1 MLRPNSGI
9 AVRRSGK
16 SLLTVVVALVVVIV
30 GLILGVPTSR
40 RSTLRMMG
48 LGGEE
53 DVSSQYVTAVAEKA
67 PFRIMITENGTID
80 SLRNLTLSNRVEG
93 STTIISL
100 IPEGSKVNAPVVA
113 EFDGVVHFVDGESES
128 SKSVKV
134 VAEDG
139 TEKQY
144 EVIFGEFTELLV
156 EDRQKVRKGDFIA
169 GDVCCELDSSTLEE
183 KEKEQQIKNTTA
195 AANLEKAGKD
205 IEIQETTN
213 QSNVAKAK
221 LAEELATLDLASYTS
236 IGGEYQQAVETIKGD
251 IKKTEEELSINKEE
265 YERIR
270 DQARLGYANPNQLES
285 ARLKVTQSQIVLKV
299 KSGELA
305 VLENFT
311 RIRKESELK
320 QTAEDTKRETSR
332 ARLEGEALMTQ
343 MKAAY
348 DAAKLTLA
356 IEQEK
361 LELFQRQIKACRLV
375 ATQGGEVVY
384 AAQNSGRGSEPVVI
398 EEGASV
404 RERQAIINL
413 PDLERMKIDARIHES
428 RISRIVVGQ
437 PVEIE
442 IDAIPGDLYRGKLQS
457 ISSVP
462 VPGSWPNTDLKE
474 YEAVIEILDD
484 SARIRKLKPGMTAQ
498 VRIIVE
504 DRKENVLQVPVQ
516 SVVSFAGEYFAYVVT
531 KTGAERRSL
540 KVGDANDEFM
550 EILDGVKDGEAVVMS
565 PRTHFS
571 KELSALEAEKSAEV
585 EKNREKVDTPD
596 RKGTGRPGAGD
607 SANSA
612 VPGGEASEGKGEPR
626 GSAQDGGAKG
636 GPGAGGP
643 RGGGPGGF
651 QMPADAKSMHEGM
664 DKNKDGV
671 VTKEEHPFPQ
681 AFDRTDANGDGKIT
695 QEETDEAF
703 KRMQQFRPQ

>member
-1 MLRPNSGI
+1 MLRAKTFNP
-9 AVRRSGK
+9 VHRSGK
-16 SLLTVVVALVVVIV
+16 SLLTLIVALVVVIV
-30 GLILGVPTSR
+30 GAVFSIPTSR
-40 RSTLRMMG
+40 RSALRMMK

-53 DVSSQYVTAVAEKA
+53 NVISQFITAKAEKA

-80 SLRNLTLSNRVEG
+80 SLRNVTLSNRVEG

-113 EFDGVVHFVDGESES
+113 EFEGVAQFVDSASES

-139 TEKQY
+139 TEKVY
-144 EVIFGEFTELLV
+144 EVVFGEFTRMLV
-156 EDRQKVRKGDFIA
+156 KDRQKVRKGDFIA
-169 GDVCCELDSSTLEE
+169 GDVCCELDSSTLVE

-213 QSNVAKAK
+213 ESNVAKAK
-221 LAEELATLDLASYTS
+221 LAEELAALDLASYTS
-236 IGGEYQQAVETIKGD
+236 LGGEYSQAVETIKGD

-270 DQARLGYANPNQLES
+270 DQARLGYANVNQLES

-305 VLENFT
+305 VLEKFT
-311 RIRKESELK
+311 KIRKESELK
-320 QTAEDTKRETSR
+320 QTAEDTKRETAR

-343 MKAAY
+343 MKAAH

-361 LELFQRQIKACRLV
+361 LELFQRQIAACRLV
-375 ATQGGEVVY
+375 ASQAGEVVY
-384 AAQNSGRGSEPVVI
+384 ASQNSGRGSEPVVI

-413 PDLERMKIDARIHES
+413 PDLEHMKIDARIHES
-428 RISRIVVGQ
+428 RISRVIVGQ

-442 IDAIPGDLYRGKLQS
+442 IDAIPGDPYRGKLQS

-474 YEAVIEILDD
+474 YEAIIEILDEPT
-484 SARIRKLKPGMTAQ
+484 RVRKLKPGMTAQ

-504 DRKENVLQVPVQ
+504 DRKQDVLQVPVQ
-516 SVVSFAGEYFAYVVT
+516 SVVSFSGQYFTYVVT
-531 KTGAERRSL
+531 AKGPERREL

-550 EILDGVKDGEAVVMS
+550 EVLDGVAAGESVVMS

-571 KELSALEAEKSAEV
+571 KELSALEADITAQTEQ
-585 EKNREKVDTPD
+585 NREKLETPD
-596 RKGTGRPGAGD
+596 RKSPGAAIGD
-607 SANSA
+607 N
-612 VPGGEASEGKGEPR
+612 PR
-626 GSAQDGGAKG
+626 

-643 RGGGPGGF
+643 PGAAGPGAGGPGGAGPGAGGPGGGPPDPKVMF
-651 QMPADAKSMHEGM
+651 EGM
-664 DKNKDGV
+664 DKNKDGI
-671 VTKEEHPFPQ
+671 VTKEEHPRPEF
-681 AFDRTDANGDGKIT
+681 FDRSDKDGDGKLT
-695 QEETDEAF
+695 LEEMQAAF
-703 KRMQQFRPQ
+703 RERMQQGQGRPQ

>member
-1 MLRPNSGI
+1 MLGSKAP
-9 AVRRSGK
+9 RRSGK
-16 SLLTVVVALVVVIV
+16 TTP
-30 GLILGVPTSR
+30 LILVAILLVAAAGVFLHPKTRPKVIALITGQKQEIGS
-40 RSTLRMMG
+40 G
-48 LGGEE
+48 
-53 DVSSQYVTAVAEKA
+53 YITARAEKA

-80 SLRNLTLSNRVEG
+80 SMRNLTLSNRVEG
-93 STTIISL
+93 STTIITL

-113 EFDGVVHFVDGESES
+113 EFEGVVQFVDGESES

-134 VAEDG
+134 VAADG
-139 TEKQY
+139 TEKLY
-144 EVIFGEFTELLV
+144 EITFGEFTEMLV
-156 EDRQKVRKGDFIA
+156 ADRQKVRKGDFLA
-169 GDVCCELDSSTLEE
+169 GDVCCELDSSTLVE

-195 AANLEKAGKD
+195 QANLEKAGKD

-213 QSNVAKAK
+213 ESNVAKAR
-221 LAEELATLDLASYTS
+221 LAEELAKLDLASYTS
-236 IGGEYQQAVETIKGD
+236 TGGEYQQAVETIKGD
-251 IKKTEEELSINKEE
+251 LKKTEEELSINKEE
-265 YERIR
+265 YDRIR

-311 RIRKESELK
+311 KIRKESELK
-320 QTAEDTKRETSR
+320 QTAEDTVRETAR

-361 LELFQRQIKACRLV
+361 LEIFRRQIKACRLV
-375 ATQGGEVVY
+375 ATQAGEVVY
-384 AAQNSGRGSEPVVI
+384 AAQNSGRGSEPVLI
-398 EEGASV
+398 QEGASV

-413 PDLERMKIDARIHES
+413 PDLEHMKIDARIHES
-428 RISRIVVGQ
+428 RISRVMVGQ

-442 IDAIPGDLYRGKLQS
+442 IDAIPDQLYRGRLQS

-484 SARIRKLKPGMTAQ
+484 ASRVRKLKPGMTAQ

-504 DRKENVLQVPVQ
+504 DRKENVLQIPVQ
-516 SVVSFAGEYFAYVVT
+516 AVVSFSGRFYTYVVA
-531 KTGAERRSL
+531 KGGPERREL
-540 KVGDANDEFM
+540 KVGDANDEYM
-550 EILDGVKDGEAVVMS
+550 EILDGVAVGEPVVMS

-571 KELSALEAEKSAEV
+571 KELSALEAENSAEV
-585 EKNREKVDTPD
+585 EKNRVKVETPD
-596 RKGTGRPGAGD
+596 RSSAGRSAGSPED
-607 SANSA
+607 SSA
-612 VPGGEASEGKGEPR
+612 GPAS
-626 GSAQDGGAKG
+626 GSPTAGNDAKG
-636 GPGAGGP
+636 APSA
-643 RGGGPGGF
+643 GGGPPGGF
-651 QMPADAKSMHEGM
+651 SMPADAKTMHEGM

-671 VTKEEHPFPQ
+671 ITKDEHPFPQ
-681 AFDRTDANGDGKIT
+681 AFDRSDTDGDGKIT

-703 KRMQQFRPQ
+703 KRMQARQ

>member
-1 MLRPNSGI
+1 MLGSKI
-9 AVRRSGK
+9 SRRSGK
-16 SLLTVVVALVVVIV
+16 TLPIILVAILLVAAA
-30 GLILGVPTSR
+30 GVFLHPTTRPKVMAMITGKKQEIGSGYI
-40 RSTLRMMG
+40 TAKA
-48 LGGEE
+48 E
-53 DVSSQYVTAVAEKA
+53 VT

-80 SLRNLTLSNRVEG
+80 SMRNLTLSNRVEG
-93 STTIISL
+93 STTIITL
-100 IPEGSKVNAPVVA
+100 IPEGTKVNAPVIA
-113 EFDGVVHFVDGESES
+113 DFDGVIQFVDGASES
-128 SKSVKV
+128 SKSLKV
-134 VAEDG
+134 VAADG
-139 TEKQY
+139 KEQLY
-144 EVIFGEFTELLV
+144 EITFGDFTELLV
-156 EDRQKVRKGDFIA
+156 KDGHKVRKGDFLA

-195 AANLEKAGKD
+195 SANLEKAGKD

-213 QSNVAKAK
+213 ESNVAKAR
-221 LAEELATLDLASYTS
+221 LAEQLAELDRLSYIST
-236 IGGEYQQAVETIKGD
+236 GGEYQQAVETIKGD
-251 IKKTEEELSINKEE
+251 LKKTEEELSINKEE
-265 YERIR
+265 YDRIR

-305 VLENFT
+305 VLEKFT

-320 QTAEDTKRETSR
+320 QTAEDTIRETAR

-343 MKAAY
+343 MKAAF

-375 ATQGGEVVY
+375 ATQAGEVVY
-384 AAQNSGRGSEPVVI
+384 ASQNSGRGSEPAVI

-413 PDLERMKIDARIHES
+413 PDLEHMKIDARIHES
-428 RISRIVVGQ
+428 RISRVMIGQ

-442 IDAIPGDLYRGKLQS
+442 IDAIPGEPYRGRLQS

-484 SARIRKLKPGMTAQ
+484 EARVRKLKPGMTAQ

-504 DRKENVLQVPVQ
+504 DRKENVLQIPVQ
-516 SVVSFAGEYFAYVVT
+516 SVLSFSGRFYTYVVT
-531 KTGAERRSL
+531 KTGPERRDL
-540 KVGDANDEFM
+540 KVGDANDEYM
-550 EILDGVKDGEAVVMS
+550 EILDGVAVGEPVVMS

-571 KELSALEAEKSAEV
+571 KELAALEAENSAEV
-585 EKNREKVDTPD
+585 EKNRVKVDTPN
-596 RKGTGRPGAGD
+596 RSAAAFPGAGPARLPSGQVQGAPGSGAPAGGD
-607 SANSA
+607 AASAGP
-612 VPGGEASEGKGEPR
+612 PGGGT
-626 GSAQDGGAKG
+626 
-636 GPGAGGP
+636 
-643 RGGGPGGF
+643 PGGF
-651 QMPADAKSMHEGM
+651 KLPTDSKAMHEGM

-671 VTKEEHPFPQ
+671 ITKDEHPYPQ
-681 AFDRTDANGDGKIT
+681 GFDRSDSNGDGKIS

-703 KRMQQFRPQ
+703 KRMQARQ

>member
-1 MLRPNSGI
+1 MLRAHMALSAPHF
-9 AVRRSGK
+9 APRSGK
-16 SLLTVVVALVVVIV
+16 SIPLVILALLLASAAAVMIVPSTRQQVMTLVTGKKEVVGSGFI
-30 GLILGVPTSR
+30 
-40 RSTLRMMG
+40 
-48 LGGEE
+48 
-53 DVSSQYVTAVAEKA
+53 TAKAEKA

-80 SLRNLTLSNRVEG
+80 SLRNVTLSNRVEG

-113 EFDGVVHFVDGESES
+113 EFEGVAQFVDSASES

-139 TEKQY
+139 KEKVY
-144 EVIFGEFTELLV
+144 EVVFGEFTKMLV
-156 EDRQKVRKGDFIA
+156 KDRQKLRKGDFIA
-169 GDVCCELDSSTLEE
+169 GDICCELDSSALVE

-213 QSNVAKAK
+213 ESNVAKAK
-221 LAEELATLDLASYTS
+221 LAEQLADLDNISYKS
-236 IGGEYQQAVETIKGD
+236 EGGEYQQALETIKGD

-270 DQARLGYANPNQLES
+270 DQARLGYANVNQLES

-299 KSGELA
+299 KSGELS
-305 VLENFT
+305 VLEKFT
-311 RIRKESELK
+311 KIRKESELM

-361 LELFQRQIKACRLV
+361 LELFQRQIAACRLV
-375 ATQGGEVVY
+375 ASQAGEVVY

-413 PDLERMKIDARIHES
+413 PDLEHMKIDARIHES
-428 RISRIVVGQ
+428 RISRVIVGQ

-442 IDAIPGDLYRGKLQS
+442 VDAIPGDPYRGKLQS

-474 YEAVIEILDD
+474 YEAIIEILDEP
-484 SARIRKLKPGMTAQ
+484 ARVRKLKPGMTAQ

-504 DRKENVLQVPVQ
+504 DRKQDVLQIPVQ
-516 SVVSFAGEYFAYVVT
+516 SVVSYSGQYFTYVIT
-531 KTGAERRSL
+531 PKGPERREL

-550 EILDGVKDGEAVVMS
+550 EMLDGVAVGEAVVMS

-571 KELSALEAEKSAEV
+571 KELSALEAEINAKT
-585 EKNREKVDTPD
+585 EKNREKLDTPD
-596 RKGTGRPGAGD
+596 RKSPGVAAG
-607 SANSA
+607 
-612 VPGGEASEGKGEPR
+612 EGPR
-626 GSAQDGGAKG
+626 GSAAGSPPGGGAAAGGG

-643 RGGGPGGF
+643 GAGAPGGGGPPDPKVMF
-651 QMPADAKSMHEGM
+651 ESM
-664 DKNKDGV
+664 DKNKDGI
-671 VTKEEHPFPQ
+671 VTKEEHPRPEF
-681 AFDRTDANGDGKIT
+681 FDRSDKDGDGKLT
-695 QEETDEAF
+695 LEEMQASFRE
-703 KRMQQFRPQ
+703 RMQQGQGRPQ

>member
-1 MLRPNSGI
+1 MLRSKNVS
-9 AVRRSGK
+9 RSGK
-16 SLLTVVVALVVVIV
+16 TIPLVIAGLLLTAAAGVLLV
-30 GLILGVPTSR
+30 P
-40 RSTLRMMG
+40 STRQQVMTFITG
-48 LGGEE
+48 NE
-53 DVSSQYVTAVAEKA
+53 DTIGSQYITAKAEKA

-113 EFDGVVHFVDGESES
+113 EFEGVVQFVDAESES

-134 VAEDG
+134 VAENG
-139 TEKQY
+139 NEKMY
-144 EVIFGEFTELLV
+144 EIVFGDFTELLV
-156 EDRQKVRKGDFIA
+156 TDRQKVRKGDFLA
-169 GDVCCELDSSTLEE
+169 GDVCCELDSSTLVE

-195 AANLEKAGKD
+195 SANLEKAGKD

-213 QSNVAKAK
+213 ESNVAKAK
-221 LAEELATLDLASYTS
+221 LAEELAQLDLASYTS

-251 IKKTEEELSINKEE
+251 LKKTEEELSINKEE

-270 DQARLGYANPNQLES
+270 DQARLGYANVNQLES

-305 VLENFT
+305 VLEKFT
-311 RIRKESELK
+311 KIRKESELK

-332 ARLEGEALMTQ
+332 AKLEGEALMTQ

-348 DAAKLTLA
+348 DAAKLTVA

-361 LELFQRQIKACRLV
+361 LELFQRQIAACRLV
-375 ATQGGEVVY
+375 ATQAGEVVY

-413 PDLERMKIDARIHES
+413 PDLEHMKIDARIHES
-428 RISRIVVGQ
+428 RISRVIVGQ

-484 SARIRKLKPGMTAQ
+484 PVRVRKLKPGMTAQ

-504 DRKENVLQVPVQ
+504 DRKENVLQIPVQ
-516 SVVSFAGEYFAYVVT
+516 SVVSFSGEYFSYVLT
-531 KTGAERRSL
+531 PKGAERRSL

-550 EILDGVKDGEAVVMS
+550 EILDGVAAGEAVVMS

-571 KELSALEAEKSAEV
+571 KELSELEAEKSAEA
-585 EKNREKVDTPD
+585 EQNRERLETPD
-596 RKGTGRPGAGD
+596 RKPGGRPSEQSKAEG
-607 SANSA
+607 S
-612 VPGGEASEGKGEPR
+612 EAEGKKGPR
-626 GSAQDGGAKG
+626 GSAEA
-636 GPGAGGP
+636 
-643 RGGGPGGF
+643 GGGPPGG
-651 QMPADAKSMHEGM
+651 MPDPKTMFESM
-664 DKNKDGV
+664 DKDKDGI
-671 VTKEEHPFPQ
+671 VTKEEHPRPEF
-681 AFDRTDANGDGKIT
+681 FDSSDKNGDGKLT
-695 QEETDEAF
+695 LEEMQEAF
-703 KRMQQFRPQ
+703 RQRSQQGRPQ

>member
-1 MLRPNSGI
+1 MLRSHS
-9 AVRRSGK
+9 VRRSGK
-16 SLLTVVVALVVVIV
+16 TFPIVLAGILLAGAVTVFAIPSTRAKLMAL
-30 GLILGVPTSR
+30 L
-40 RSTLRMMG
+40 
-48 LGGEE
+48 
-53 DVSSQYVTAVAEKA
+53 SQDKQEIGSGYITAKAEKA
-67 PFRIMITENGTID
+67 PFRIVITENGTID
-80 SLRNLTLSNRVEG
+80 SMRNLTLSNRVEG

-100 IPEGSKVNAPVVA
+100 IPEGSKVRAPSVA
-113 EFDGVVHFVDGESES
+113 DFEGVVHFVDMDSES
-128 SKSVKV
+128 SRTLKV

-139 TEKQY
+139 KEQQY
-144 EVIFGEFTELLV
+144 EITLGEFTELLV
-156 EDRQKVRKGDFIA
+156 KDGQKVRKGDILA
-169 GDVCCELDSSTLEE
+169 GDVCCELDSSTLVE

-195 AANLEKAGKD
+195 SANLEKAGKD
-205 IEIQETTN
+205 LEIQQTTN
-213 QSNVAKAK
+213 ESNVAKAR
-221 LAEELATLDLASYTS
+221 LAEELAKLDLASYTS
-236 IGGEYQQAVETIKGD
+236 VGGEYQQAVETIKGD
-251 IKKTEEELSINKEE
+251 LKKTEEELSINKEE

-311 RIRKESELK
+311 KIRKESELK
-320 QTAEDTKRETSR
+320 QTAEDTIRETGR

-361 LELFQRQIKACRLV
+361 LELLQRQIKACRLV
-375 ATQGGEVVY
+375 ATQAGEVVY

-413 PDLERMKIDARIHES
+413 PDLEHMKIDARIHES
-428 RISRIVVGQ
+428 RISRVVVGQ

-442 IDAIPGDLYRGKLQS
+442 IDAIPGEPYRGRLQS

-484 SARIRKLKPGMTAQ
+484 SARVRKLKPGMTAQ
-498 VRIIVE
+498 VRIIVD
-504 DRKENVLQVPVQ
+504 DRKENILQIPVQ
-516 SVVSFAGEYFAYVVT
+516 AVVSFSGRFYTYVVT
-531 KTGAERRSL
+531 KTGPERRDL
-540 KVGDANDEFM
+540 KVGDANDEHM
-550 EILDGVKDGEAVVMS
+550 EILDGVAVGESVVMS

-571 KELSALEAEKSAEV
+571 KELAALEAENSADA
-585 EKNREKVDTPD
+585 EKNRVRVETPE
-596 RKGTGRPGAGD
+596 RPALSRPDAPAAADGPAGGSGA
-607 SANSA
+607 
-612 VPGGEASEGKGEPR
+612 ET
-626 GSAQDGGAKG
+626 KG
-636 GPGAGGP
+636 GPSA
-643 RGGGPGGF
+643 GGGPPGGF
-651 QMPADAKSMHEGM
+651 AMPADARSMHEGM

-681 AFDRTDANGDGKIT
+681 AFDRVDADGDGKIT
-695 QEETDEAF
+695 QAESDEAF
-703 KRMQQFRPQ
+703 KRMQSRAQ